1 MSDDLTLSLEQARR
15 LAICSQHLAG
25 PWPGAGLELMREV
38 LRGLRALQLD
48 PVSVVARNQLFVLW
62 SRLGA
67 FDRADLDTLLW
78 QERWL
83 FEYWAHA
90 ASIVLTEDYPGHHT
104 MMREYRASRT
114 ATRCTCPSTS
124 GSSATT

>member
-15 LAICSQHLAG
+15 LAIRSRHLAG
-25 PWPGAGLELMREV
+25 PWPGAGLEPMREV

-48 PVSVVARNQLFVLW
+48 PVSVVARNQLLVLW

-90 ASIVLTEDYPGHHT
+90 TSIVLTEEHPIHHA

-114 ATRCTCPSTS
+114 ATRFTYPSTS